1 MKWISVND
9 ELPDFGVP
17 VLVSGEEVDIAR
29 LESILRNSEGVS
41 LTWLEGKSGYD
52 NYWRNIT
59 HWQKLPENV
68 SV

>member
-29 LESILRNSEGVS
+29 LESILRSSSGVS
-41 LTWLEGKSGYD
+41 LSWYHGKTGYD
-52 NYWRNIT
+52 NCWYTIT

-68 SV
+68 KI

>member
-29 LESILRNSEGVS
+29 LESILRNSDGAS
-41 LTWLEGKSGYD
+41 LIWKEGKTGYD
-52 NYWRNIT
+52 EYCWTVT

-68 SV
+68 SL

>member
-17 VLVSGEEVDIAR
+17 VLVCGKEVDIAR
-29 LESILRNSEGVS
+29 LESITRNSGGVS
-41 LTWLEGKSGYD
+41 LSWKEGKSGWD
-52 NYWRNIT
+52 EYWDTIT

-68 SV
+68 QI